1 MLVYQRVAQTSSG
14 KLKQP
19 GDVSWLSWEFQELV
33 PLWFSET
40 PFIKAVLWKMIQR
53 HTRPCRCW
61 IWRWQLTEQ
70 GWEVLSCSIW
80 FTHGIVW
87 KGSPKSTDSWSCS
100 LLFHIQIAVLF
111 FFSRLRV
118 FDSSKLLESQRFSPW
133 WWRQNWRCWIPP
145 RIDALERPNKAKSE
159 SQALAKAPQN
169 RDVEPTAVWLRTGLP

>member
-111 FFSRLRV
+111 FFPSSSLRLFEIAGISAIQSLVMATKLEVLNSSTYRRSRA
-118 FDSSKLLESQRFSPW
+118 SK
-133 WWRQNWRCWIPP
+133 
-145 RIDALERPNKAKSE
+145 
-159 SQALAKAPQN
+159 
-169 RDVEPTAVWLRTGLP
+169 

>member
-111 FFSRLRV
+111 FFPVFESSTLRNCWNLS
-118 FDSSKLLESQRFSPW
+118 DSVLGDGDKIGGVEFLHVSTLSSVQIKRN
-133 WWRQNWRCWIPP
+133 R
-145 RIDALERPNKAKSE
+145 KAK
-159 SQALAKAPQN
+159 P
-169 RDVEPTAVWLRTGLP
+169 WLRLHKIGTWSQQLCG